1 MIAREDVEH
10 VAELA
15 RLELTSAE
23 KEQFIAQ
30 LNSILTY
37 IEKLNELDTRD
48 VEPTSHVL
56 PMSNVFRDDEV
67 RPSMDR
73 TEVLRNA
80 PEESHF
86 FFKVPRIIEE

>member
-1 MIAREDVEH
+1 MITGEDVEH

-15 RLELTSAE
+15 RLDLTPAE

-37 IEKLNELDTRD
+37 VEKLNEVDTAD
-48 VEPTSHVL
+48 VEPTSHVI
-56 PMSNVFRDDEV
+56 PMSNVLRDDAV
-67 RPSMDR
+67 RPSLDR
-73 TEVLRNA
+73 VKVLCNA
-80 PEESHF
+80 PEESRF

>member
-1 MIAREDVEH
+1 MITREDVEH

-37 IEKLNELDTRD
+37 IEKLNELDTAG

-56 PMSNVFRDDEV
+56 PMSNVFRDDAV
-67 RPSMDR
+67 RPSLDR
-73 TEVLRNA
+73 AAVLHNA
-80 PEESHF
+80 PEASHF

>member
-15 RLELTSAE
+15 RLALTAAE
-23 KEQFIAQ
+23 KDQFSAQ

-56 PMSNVFRDDEV
+56 SMSNVFRDDDV
-67 RPSMDR
+67 RPSLDR

>member
-1 MIAREDVEH
+1 MITWEDVEH

-15 RLELTSAE
+15 RLELTAAE

-37 IEKLNELDTRD
+37 VEKLNELDTTH
-48 VEPTSHVL
+48 VEPTSHVIPL
-56 PMSNVFRDDEV
+56 SNVLRADEV
-67 RPSMDR
+67 RPSLDR
-73 TEVLRNA
+73 GKVLHNA